1 MHLSG
6 EYHDVGIVVWVEDD
20 RQRERLWADEMRRF
34 DPRMSDVSKFDVDFD
49 AAGYDYS
56 PSEVASRNEWIAGAL
71 IHRFLWEG
79 PDRRQTCNRVILV
92 AALSQPDLLT
102 GTRRRLLEHFGTEL
116 SVIGVGRETPAPVI
130 TRYEFV
136 PTIRSERVD
145 SLESAI
151 ASVVTDSSKRNGL
164 N

>member
-6 EYHDVGIVVWVEDD
+6 EYHEVGIVVWVEDD

-34 DPRMSDVSKFDVDFD
+34 DPRMSDVSTFDVDFD
-49 AAGYDYS
+49 AAGCDYR
-56 PSEVASRNEWIAGAL
+56 PTGVESRNEWIAGVL

-79 PDRRQTCNRVILV
+79 PDRRQTCNHVILV
-92 AALSQPDLLT
+92 AALSQPNLFM
-102 GTRRRLLEHFGTEL
+102 GTRRRLLEHFGAEL
-116 SVIGVGRETPAPVI
+116 SVIDVGIETPAPVI

-136 PTIRSERVD
+136 PTIRSERAD

-151 ASVVTDSSKRNGL
+151 ASVVTDLKL
-164 N
+164 NSQH